1 MKVAI
6 ELKLKDEFT
15 KGIKDASGITVDFG
29 EELKELLAATKA
41 SSLGADRLGDAVTSL
56 GAGLQGLV
64 AHTQHSSDTTNALS
78 DVIASLSSEMAQS
91 RQVTAALAY
100 SIGAMGEKSKPAEK
114 QLSQFKQTIQEIGK
128 AWASARKASAQ
139 MMHIADGAG
148 RFAAQGRGVI
158 QSLVGESIELENA
171 LARVGAKTGTTGT
184 AEWQELADQARE
196 LGKTTT
202 FTALEV
208 AGAQDFLAQAG
219 LKANEV
225 LAATPGML
233 NLSRVGALDLA
244 SAADIAT
251 NVLQGMGMGIE
262 ETGRAVD
269 VLAKAAVT
277 SNTSVQQMGTAM
289 AYAAPGAAAMGISI
303 EETAAAIG
311 ALSDAGIG
319 GSKAGTSMRKIFA
332 SLVPTSKAAQKQ
344 FKKLGIQVTDEAG
357 NFRNFVDIIEDFAR
371 ATESLS
377 PEEQVRFRQQIFGTT
392 GATPI
397 GVLMDAARS
406 GKLRDSS
413 NMLAGAEGEAAR
425 LADEMIGPTQ
435 RAIVELQSAWAGLKD
450 DLSQAFLPLLRDMM
464 DGLKP
469 IIASLSE
476 WVKEN
481 PALAAGLAEA
491 AVKIVAV
498 TTVVSPLLQA
508 MSLLR
513 LAMVGPKGIAKAAT
527 MTATALEAAQL
538 KAAGKTGVKGVASRA
553 GVLLG
558 KAGLVAGAGYA
569 GYKVGGMISRAT
581 GLEGAIKGA
590 ISDRFDRK
598 NRTYAG
604 PALSRDE
611 AQNARIYGDGSAWTA
626 DGRLL
631 RLGKE
636 GVGGASPKLLRE
648 AYRAG
653 HTDVDA
659 INKFIESRR
668 AADAEG
674 ASIADA
680 SVMLGEL
687 LTQMRDGSREGGE
700 VDVTIKVES
709 EGGAKVTAT
718 RTRSSGVANGEVV
731 MGAF

>member
-41 SSLGADRLGDAVTSL
+41 SSSGADRLGDAVTSL

-114 QLSQFKQTIQEIGK
+114 KLSRFQQTVQEIGK
-128 AWASARKASAQ
+128 ACESARRSAADMQ
-139 MMHIADGAG
+139 LIADGVG

-202 FTALEV
+202 FAALEV

-219 LKANEV
+219 LNAQEV

-251 NVLQGMGMGIE
+251 NVLQGMGMSID

-277 SNTSVQQMGTAM
+277 SNTSVEQLGTAM
-289 AYAAPGAAAMGISI
+289 AYAAPGAAAAGVSL

-311 ALSDAGIG
+311 ALSDAGMQ
-319 GSKAGTSMRKIFA
+319 GSMAGTSIRGILA
-332 SLVPTSKAAQKQ
+332 RLVPTGKAAQKQ

-357 NFRNFVDIIEDFAR
+357 NMRNFVDILEEMNEKTKDLSDTEKTTFRNVVFGQR
-371 ATESLS
+371 A
-377 PEEQVRFRQQIFGTT
+377 GT
-392 GATPI
+392 AVQ
-397 GVLMDAARS
+397 VLMDAAGS

-413 NMLAGAEGEAAR
+413 SMLAGAEGEAAR

-450 DLSQAFLPLLRDMM
+450 DLSQAFLPVLRDIME
-464 DGLKP
+464 DLKP
-469 IIASLSE
+469 IVASLSE
-476 WVKEN
+476 W
-481 PALAAGLAEA
+481 
-491 AVKIVAV
+491 
-498 TTVVSPLLQA
+498 
-508 MSLLR
+508 
-513 LAMVGPKGIAKAAT
+513 
-527 MTATALEAAQL
+527 
-538 KAAGKTGVKGVASRA
+538 
-553 GVLLG
+553 
-558 KAGLVAGAGYA
+558 
-569 GYKVGGMISRAT
+569 
-581 GLEGAIKGA
+581 
-590 ISDRFDRK
+590 
-598 NRTYAG
+598 
-604 PALSRDE
+604 
-611 AQNARIYGDGSAWTA
+611 
-626 DGRLL
+626 
-631 RLGKE
+631 
-636 GVGGASPKLLRE
+636 
-648 AYRAG
+648 
-653 HTDVDA
+653 
-659 INKFIESRR
+659 
-668 AADAEG
+668 
-674 ASIADA
+674 
-680 SVMLGEL
+680 
-687 LTQMRDGSREGGE
+687 
-700 VDVTIKVES
+700 
-709 EGGAKVTAT
+709 
-718 RTRSSGVANGEVV
+718 
-731 MGAF
+731 